1 MPGFGVL
8 SYVLACAAFL
18 VLAILA
24 FVSDRGLKQGRALIA
39 AGLVSAAWA
48 GQLALLEAGRVF
60 PVWVLLAAE
69 ALRYA
74 AWTWFLML
82 LLAQKVP
89 HYVRLLVPGLLAI
102 WALFAALAPDLD
114 RVIIRGCLVASLLGL
129 MALEQIYRN
138 APANARRSLTF
149 LVGGVGGVFAFDL
162 FLFSQAELFRGL
174 DADSWHARGV
184 VNALLVPLLILGA
197 RRLPHVR
204 FELFVSRK
212 VTFYTSAFVAVG
224 IYILVTAG
232 AGFLIRELGG
242 QYGEAMRI
250 AFLGGAVAV
259 LGVLVGSDSLRRQLR
274 VFLSKHFYRSKYDYR
289 LEWLRFIRT
298 LGQADSN
305 DVSLAAVQSVAQ
317 ILDSR
322 GGILYRQ
329 PDGASDFVPVGR
341 WPESLSGDVEVP
353 SIPAA
358 APLIDFLRTRR
369 WIVDLREREQK
380 PALYDNLEI
389 PDWLEAE
396 PRWRLVSPILL
407 GDKLLGF
414 FLLIQPPE
422 PFRLIYEDRDLL
434 NTAGQHVAT
443 LLALQDSDR
452 RVAELSQFEAYNRLT
467 AFVMHDLKNSAAQ
480 LSLLV
485 ANAVRH
491 KHNPEFIDDAIS
503 TIAHTSE
510 RMMRLIEQLR
520 QKSESTVARPVKV
533 LEALQAAV
541 ERCSAHKPHPELAE
555 RPDRPCVVAA
565 DPERLTAAL
574 EHVIRNAQEAA
585 GEGGEVRVSL
595 EELGGRVRIS
605 VRDTGPGMDADF
617 IRLRLFRPFDST
629 KGGKGMGIG
638 AYQAREF
645 ARSIGGDVEVRSD
658 PGRGTRFSLDFPLA
672 AP

>member
-24 FVSDRGLKQGRALIA
+24 FVSDRGLKQGRALVA

-48 GQLALLEAGRVF
+48 GQLAFLETGRVL

-74 AWTWFLML
+74 AWTWFLLL

-89 HYVRLLVPGLLAI
+89 KYVRYLVPGLLAA

-138 APANARRSLTF
+138 APANVRRNLTF
-149 LVGGVGGVFAFDL
+149 LVAGVGGIFAFDL

-184 VNALLVPLLILGA
+184 VNALLVPFLILGA

-232 AGFLIRELGG
+232 VGFLIRELGG
-242 QYGEAMRI
+242 EYGEAMRI

-298 LGQADSN
+298 LGQAGSN
-305 DVSLAAVQSVAQ
+305 DVSVAAVQSVAQ
-317 ILDSR
+317 ILDSG
-322 GGILYRQ
+322 GGILFRQ
-329 PDGASDFVPVGR
+329 LDGASDFVPVGK
-341 WPESLSGDVEVP
+341 WPESMPFDFEVP
-353 SIPAA
+353 SIPAS
-358 APLIDFLRTRR
+358 APLVDFLRARR

-389 PDWLEAE
+389 PDWLGSES
-396 PRWRLVSPILL
+396 RWRLVSPILL

-485 ANAVRH
+485 ANAARH

-503 TIAHTSE
+503 TIASTSE

-520 QKSESTVARPVKV
+520 QKSETSASRPVKV

-541 ERCSAHKPHPELAE
+541 ER
-555 RPDRPCVVAA
+555 
-565 DPERLTAAL
+565 
-574 EHVIRNAQEAA
+574 
-585 GEGGEVRVSL
+585 
-595 EELGGRVRIS
+595 
-605 VRDTGPGMDADF
+605 
-617 IRLRLFRPFDST
+617 
-629 KGGKGMGIG
+629 
-638 AYQAREF
+638 
-645 ARSIGGDVEVRSD
+645 
-658 PGRGTRFSLDFPLA
+658 
-672 AP
+672 